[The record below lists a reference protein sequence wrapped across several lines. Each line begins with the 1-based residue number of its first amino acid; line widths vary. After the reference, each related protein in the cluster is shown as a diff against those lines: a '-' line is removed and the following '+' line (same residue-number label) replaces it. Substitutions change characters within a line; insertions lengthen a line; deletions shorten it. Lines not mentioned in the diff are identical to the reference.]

1 MATRSQRNDLEF
13 EYANVVIG
21 YVGYTVHRP
30 IRGKVA
36 DDLLFN
42 GRRDEEWKKIK
53 DTRQA

>member
-1 MATRSQRNDLEF
+1 MATRSQSNDLEF